1 MNINPYDQVLKNIG
15 RSEPLVARYH
25 GEGALAGTRAEI
37 EEKIKDRVLHV
48 LVHGA
53 YNAGKSTL
61 INVLVGKEHART
73 GEIPTTDRVD
83 GYDWNGCRLLDTP
96 GVNAPIKHEQATAD
110 QLARTNA
117 VVLVVREGDQDA
129 KDVYHRLF
137 RMMQEKKAIFIILN
151 HQLGS
156 DEEIVMAIQRI
167 RNLMSRFAAERGVAD
182 TEVGAI
188 PIYPVNLNTALT
200 GRLRRRGKLLE
211 HSGFMRFVDAFSDW
225 TRQHDNQNHHLSE
238 IKDTV
243 RSLWYGPA
251 IARVQELAE
260 ADDESDAEQLRDA
273 ERTLTA
279 KKSRL
284 HGEGYSLA
292 ERHVNGIRVDLGE
305 LMRSSESR
313 EEFDDGLKDLVR
325 PMVRTIE
332 GWLHRELDGVD
343 ARVTATVEAPEVSE
357 KGDGRSRPAD
367 SPIAEVTNVAMQKV
381 GEAATNKKAVMEV
394 LLKLRGTKA
403 FGIRDLLGLK
413 GKWAST
419 LDKWATGF
427 TKVARGGAV
436 VLQIAIAAWDAKRA
450 HDRQTEE
457 NEQVKRQAVESFQA
471 IESICGVLRSD
482 LVGAMDAVIDDAL
495 GADMDAIRARIGA
508 LTREMSEKDRHYQE
522 LLSHQS
528 QLDGIVFTSTQRGS

>member
-1 MNINPYDQVLKNIG
+1 
-15 RSEPLVARYH
+15 
-25 GEGALAGTRAEI
+25 
-37 EEKIKDRVLHV
+37 
-48 LVHGA
+48 
-53 YNAGKSTL
+53 
-61 INVLVGKEHART
+61 
-73 GEIPTTDRVD
+73 
-83 GYDWNGCRLLDTP
+83 
-96 GVNAPIKHEQATAD
+96 
-110 QLARTNA
+110 
-117 VVLVVREGDQDA
+117 
-129 KDVYHRLF
+129 
-137 RMMQEKKAIFIILN
+137 
-151 HQLGS
+151 
-156 DEEIVMAIQRI
+156 MAIQRI

-200 GRLRRRGKLLE
+200 GRMRRRGKLLE

-251 IARVQELAE
+251 IARV
-260 ADDESDAEQLRDA
+260 
-273 ERTLTA
+273 
-279 KKSRL
+279 
-284 HGEGYSLA
+284 
-292 ERHVNGIRVDLGE
+292 
-305 LMRSSESR
+305 
-313 EEFDDGLKDLVR
+313 DGLKDLVR

-457 NEQVKRQAVESFQA
+457 NEQMKRQAVESFQA

-482 LVGAMDAVIDDAL
+482 LVGATDAVIDEAL
-495 GADMDAIRARIGA
+495 GADMDAIRDRIGA